1 MDPRFQHTV
10 LSNPDESTLYTK
22 KRDNNFRAIV
32 LVILISSILAL
43 ILLASDG
50 SLFGPVAF
58 IGLLLIIAVSFYRLD
73 WGFFLFIGMV
83 MAFDQFPPRGYE
95 SSIIG
100 LEYFENLKSLSFLSS
115 VDFAAINPLEIHL
128 GLLSIVWFL
137 LIAMGRRIKL
147 QHVPLW
153 PAALLF
159 FGWLIFSAGYGMA
172 TGGDFLPALWELR
185 ALCYLG
191 IMYFFV
197 PQIIQTR
204 KQLNTL
210 TWVLIGTILFKVLQG
225 LLRVVSIGFQFG
237 DRTELTNHEDPL
249 FLVSIYVLLLGFILF
264 GARTKQQKVILWTLL
279 PSFLVFILAQRRA
292 TYMALG
298 TGILAFMLL
307 LPNNH
312 RRKMVKGIVPVLI
325 VFIVYLAVFWNGDGI
340 VALPAQLVKSS
351 FSNDKET
358 AGDRYGSNLYREVEN
373 YNLSQTL
380 KRSPF
385 IGIGFGKKYDQP
397 LILPSIPFS
406 LRDYIPHNEIY
417 WLIVKTGSIGF
428 FFFWFFLDVYV
439 FQAVY
444 IFSKIKDPYLK
455 SICAMIIIA
464 ILGQIIVS
472 FVDLQLTFYR
482 NMIFLGLCMGLLPTL
497 RSLDA
502 KPENTMS
509 EAIQKPQLPFS

>member
-1 MDPRFQHTV
+1 MDTRFQHTV
-10 LSNPDESTLYTK
+10 LSNSDESISYSK
-22 KRDNNFRAIV
+22 KRDNNFRTIV
-32 LVILISSILAL
+32 FIIIISSILAL

-58 IGLLLIIAVSFYRLD
+58 IGLLLMIAISFYRLD

-95 SSIIG
+95 TSIIG
-100 LEYFENLKSLSFLSS
+100 LEYFENLKSLSFLST

-128 GLLSIVWFL
+128 GLLFTVWFL
-137 LIAMGRRIKL
+137 LIAMGRRVKL

-153 PAALLF
+153 PVALLF

-185 ALCYLG
+185 ALCYFG

-204 KQLNTL
+204 EQINTL
-210 TWVLIGTILFKVLQG
+210 IWILIGTISFKVFQG
-225 LLRVVSIGFQFG
+225 LIRIIRLGFHFG

-249 FLVSIYVLLLGFILF
+249 FLVSLYILVFGFMLF
-264 GARTKQQKVILWTLL
+264 GAATKQRKVILWMLV
-279 PSFLVFILAQRRA
+279 PSFIVFILAQRRA
-292 TYMALG
+292 TYIALG
-298 TGILAFMLL
+298 AGIIAFMLL
-307 LPNNH
+307 ISNKQRN
-312 RRKMVKGIVPVLI
+312 KMFKVIIPCLI
-325 VFIVYLAVFWNGDGI
+325 AFIIYLVMFWSSDSTL
-340 VALPAQLVKSS
+340 ALPAQLVKSS

-358 AGDRYGSNLYREVEN
+358 AGERYYSNLYREFEN
-373 YNLSQTL
+373 YNLSQTI

-397 LILPSIPFS
+397 IILPAIPFS
-406 LRDYIPHNEIY
+406 LRDYIPHNEIF
-417 WLIVKTGSIGF
+417 WLLVKTGALGF
-428 FFFWFFLDVYV
+428 FFFWLFLDVYV
-439 FQAVY
+439 LHAAHT
-444 IFSKIKDPYLK
+444 FSKIKDPYLK
-455 SICAMIIIA
+455 SICAIAIIA

-482 NMIFLGLCMGLLPTL
+482 NMIFLGLCMGLLPAL

-502 KPENTMS
+502 KGDDIIS